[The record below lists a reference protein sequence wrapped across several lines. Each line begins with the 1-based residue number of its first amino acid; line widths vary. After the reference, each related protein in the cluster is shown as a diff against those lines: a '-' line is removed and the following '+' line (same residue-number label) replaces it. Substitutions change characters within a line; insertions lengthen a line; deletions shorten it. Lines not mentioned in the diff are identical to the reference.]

1 MKKIIAYSGSIL
13 AVATGFLLLYK
24 SKSRIKFQ
32 KINVLDKSSL
42 LFIIR
47 EIRQEFTRNFSG
59 ILRNNRKKR
68 RNIFREGREYR
79 NFIKELKDSSK
90 NCLENSLE
98 SVLNKYSLNE
108 EVLSESYKQFEDDRE
123 VKSAMSK
130 LCSVE
135 AERIPTGINS
145 KLEHILEIY
154 IERIEDMDETDP
166 NELFIQMKI
175 LEDEIFEDFGL
186 EPEEIEAAVAKNPKR
201 TENLA
206 RIINE
211 LNEVLI
217 SKTDQELFLSN

>member
-1 MKKIIAYSGSIL
+1 MKKIIAYSSSIL
-13 AVATGFLLLYK
+13 AVATGVLLLYK
-24 SKSRIKFQ
+24 SKSRLKFQ

-47 EIRQEFTRNFSG
+47 EIRQDFTKNFSV
-59 ILRNNRKKR
+59 ILKNNRKKR
-68 RNIFREGREYR
+68 RGIFRDGREYR
-79 NFIKELKDSSK
+79 NLILELKVSSK
-90 NCLENSLE
+90 DCLEHSLE
-98 SVLNKYSLNE
+98 TILNKHGLNE
-108 EVLSESYKQFEDDRE
+108 DVLTESYKQFEDDRE
-123 VKSAMSK
+123 VKSAMGK

-135 AERIPTGINS
+135 IERIPSGANS

-154 IERIEDMDETDP
+154 IERIEEMNETDP
-166 NELFIQMKI
+166 NELFVQMRL
-175 LEDEIFEDFGL
+175 LEDEIFDYFGL

-211 LNEVLI
+211 LNEILI